1 MAKKKK
7 NASTSRNTPV
17 YKVYDNRTNA
27 QRIREFSTALLLC
40 LICTG
45 IAWVIAAIFA
55 TAVTK
60 EVAWAYWPVTI
71 IYYMTAGVSIIG
83 WPLWLFIEI
92 TAIVVSAGEKKAYRK
107 AREH

>member
-1 MAKKKK
+1 MAKKK
-7 NASTSRNTPV
+7 NDSTPYTPA
-17 YKVYDNRTNA
+17 YRVYDNRTNA

-45 IAWVIAAIFA
+45 IAWVFAAIFA

-83 WPLWLFIEI
+83 WPLWLFVEI

>member
-7 NASTSRNTPV
+7 NASTSRYTPA

-40 LICTG
+40 LICAG
-45 IAWVIAAIFA
+45 IAWVLMAIIA

-60 EVAWAYWPVTI
+60 EVAWAYWPITI
-71 IYYMTAGVSIIG
+71 VYYSTAWASIIG
-83 WPLWLFIEI
+83 WPIWLVIEI
-92 TAIVVSAGEKKAYRK
+92 AAIIVSVGENKRQ
-107 AREH
+107 AREL

>member
-7 NASTSRNTPV
+7 NAGTSKYTPA

-27 QRIREFSTALLLC
+27 QRIREFSTAFLLC
-40 LICTG
+40 LICAG
-45 IAWVIAAIFA
+45 IAWIFAAIFA

-71 IYYMTAGVSIIG
+71 IYYMTAGISIIG

-92 TAIVVSAGEKKAYRK
+92 AAIVVSVGEKKAYRK
-107 AREH
+107 AREL

>member
-1 MAKKKK
+1 MAKKK
-7 NASTSRNTPV
+7 NAGTSSRYTPA

-40 LICTG
+40 LICVG
-45 IAWVIAAIFA
+45 IGWVFAAFFA

-60 EVAWAYWPVTI
+60 EVAWAYWLVTI

-92 TAIVVSAGEKKAYRK
+92 AAIAVSVGEKKAYRK